1 MSLFDF
7 QNISYLLCF
16 FDLSLVKKF
25 NRFIL
30 IMPLDISFYRIFY
43 LPLFSFI
50 SHFFLSLF
58 PDFTSIIDK

>member
-1 MSLFDF
+1 M
-7 QNISYLLCF
+7 F

-25 NRFIL
+25 SRFIL